1 MQVRRARSIQSRRG
15 RANPYGVDR
24 LGGRGVPCVV
34 ELPFP
39 NWWSLDRGLHVA
51 SAAQVGT
58 APIPSSRRGAIALSA
73 LRLLAVGLSLVQLAI
88 AVTAPVAPE
97 RLQATAMTHQ
107 FSVDDTPDPT
117 SESVSPP
124 TLTLL
129 PEDTEKVGAAPACGV
144 TEVVST
150 A

>member
-1 MQVRRARSIQSRRG
+1 MRRRTAFSH
-15 RANPYGVDR
+15 
-24 LGGRGVPCVV
+24 
-34 ELPFP
+34 
-39 NWWSLDRGLHVA
+39 WWSLDRGLYVA

-129 PEDTEKVGAAPACGV
+129 PEDTEKVGAAPAGGV